1 LLTVV
6 GVYGVLA
13 LSVASR
19 RREIAIRTAIGAHR
33 SDIRN
38 LVVGEGFRLVAGGI
52 VAGVAGALLMARMLQ
67 SFLYEV
73 GPTDPLTIGAAG
85 LLFVAVT
92 LIACWAPSRRA
103 AAVDPLEALRCE

>member
-1 LLTVV
+1 
-6 GVYGVLA
+6 
-13 LSVASR
+13 
-19 RREIAIRTAIGAHR
+19 
-33 SDIRN
+33 
-38 LVVGEGFRLVAGGI
+38 
-52 VAGVAGALLMARMLQ
+52 MARMLQ